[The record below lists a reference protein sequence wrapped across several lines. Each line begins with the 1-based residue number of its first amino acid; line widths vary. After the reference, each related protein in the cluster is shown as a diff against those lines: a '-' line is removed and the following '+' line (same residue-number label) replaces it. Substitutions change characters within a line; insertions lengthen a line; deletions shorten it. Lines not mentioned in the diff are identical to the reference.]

1 MITRATLALSILLT
15 IWPAAAP
22 LTAGEFIMRGPA
34 SYVGEIASRFGIAV
48 LQQVPGQEVFRVR
61 GPQGESDEQLMA
73 KVRNYDHGDNDTDDD
88 DDDDVEIE
96 PNSIVVLSEIGPGH
110 FGSGLAPAQDALRH
124 RATVNFFGDNLWA
137 GYVLQ
142 PALQHIG
149 VPQTHA
155 RLGTGA
161 GVVAIIDSGI
171 DPLHPALTRWLVPGY
186 NFLNNQPGLPSELDD
201 LDPATRSLL
210 NPYATSILD
219 SAMPLNPYA
228 TSILDQTTAA
238 RLDPSRLPPAF
249 GHGTMV
255 AGLVRLV
262 APRARIM
269 PLKPFGPDGRAT
281 RFNVIRAIYH
291 AQANGARVINMSLS
305 FEDSSP
311 ELERA
316 VSYVSERGV
325 TCVASAGNRGQE
337 VLAYPAAYK
346 EAIGVASAN
355 LLDQRSS
362 FSNFGDNL
370 VRVAAPGEGLITAY
384 PGGRYAAAWGTSF
397 AAPLVSGTVS
407 LMLQQKPQLGWEW
420 ADAALSEAEPANG
433 GLGSGR
439 VNVFRAVDK
448 ARQF

>member
-1 MITRATLALSILLT
+1 MKPRSLLLLT
-15 IWPAAAP
+15 ALLTLWFSPALDAA
-22 LTAGEFIMRGPA
+22 EFLMRGPDP
-34 SYVGEIASRFGIAV
+34 YVREIAARFGIAI
-48 LQQVPGQEVFRVR
+48 LQQVPGQELFLVR
-61 GPQGESDEQLMA
+61 GPQGVSDEQLMA
-73 KVRNYDHGDNDTDDD
+73 WVRNYDHHDEDDD
-88 DDDDVEIE
+88 DDEDDDVSIE
-96 PNSIVVLSEIGPGH
+96 PNTIVRLSEMGVGH
-110 FGSGLAPAQDALRH
+110 FGAGLAPAQDALAQRS
-124 RATVNFFGDNLWA
+124 TVNFFGDTLWA
-137 GYVLQ
+137 GYVRQ
-142 PALQHIG
+142 PAIPHIG

-155 RLGTGA
+155 ALATGA

-171 DPLHPALTRWLVPGY
+171 DPLHPALARWLVPGY
-186 NFLNNQPGLPSELDD
+186 DFLRNQPGLPSELDD

-228 TSILDQTTAA
+228 TSILDQATAA
-238 RLDPSRLPPAF
+238 RLDPTRLPPAF

-262 APRARIM
+262 APRAQIM
-269 PLKPFGPDGRAT
+269 PLKPFGPDGLAT

-316 VSYVSERGV
+316 VAYVSERGV
-325 TCVASAGNRGQE
+325 TCVASAGNRGLE
-337 VLAYPAAYK
+337 VMAYPAGYRQ
-346 EAIGVASAN
+346 AIGVASVN
-355 LLDQRSS
+355 LLDQRSI

-370 VRVAAPGEGLITAY
+370 VRVAAPGEGLITTY
-384 PGGRYAAAWGTSF
+384 PGGKYAAAWGTSF
-397 AAPLVSGTVS
+397 AAPLVSGTVA
-407 LMLQQKPQLGWEW
+407 LMLQVNPQLGWEW
-420 ADAALSEAEPANG
+420 ADAALSEAQPANG

-439 VNVFRAVDK
+439 LNVYRAVDK